1 MQNPE
6 IYSTPTSGVVEF
18 LLQARTIY
26 STGDAFRAQDPE
38 LMKKDRFL
46 AISKSDMLDEELKDE
61 IKKSLPKD
69 LPFLFISSMINENIQ
84 QLKDELWKLLVKN
97 PLTDHA

>member
-1 MQNPE
+1 MESKNLDRLIKQ
-6 IYSTPTSGVVEF
+6 F
-18 LLQARTIY
+18 L
-26 STGDAFRAQDPE
+26 AFE

-46 AISKSDMLDEELKDE
+46 AISKSDMLDDELKEE
-61 IKKSLPKD
+61 IKNSLPKD
-69 LPFLFISSMINENIQ
+69 LPFLFISSMVNENIQ